1 MEVSFLASGEIL
13 TVLDEFEGKT
23 AKELKLALVP
33 KVGISIFRQKIL
45 REDSCEIPNDEV
57 LAPAQ
62 LRVQLVVLEF
72 WPPDAEQSR
81 R

>member
-45 REDSCEIPNDEV
+45 QGRF
-57 LAPAQ
+57 L
-62 LRVQLVVLEF
+62 
-72 WPPDAEQSR
+72 
-81 R
+81 